1 MGFLIPHRRIEP
13 ICVHL
18 ITSHILGDPGA
29 DKGGE
34 GKAKRAE
41 KNIYGKKKSKERRE
55 LIRAPGDNVLPDQF
69 QTVAAVLVSDW
80 C

>member
-34 GKAKRAE
+34 EKAKRAE
-41 KNIYGKKKSKERRE
+41 KYIWKEE
-55 LIRAPGDNVLPDQF
+55 K
-69 QTVAAVLVSDW
+69 
-80 C
+80 